1 MHKLQVQNCALPLLV
16 PLGVTTARAVPGLTP
31 RRLGV
36 WALQK
41 AAGGIRLRGGH
52 GLVPSPDSESL
63 MLRDQMA
70 ATAGGQNGSGVCV
83 HLTCRLAGVTTLGG
97 HQDASAVTALR
108 GLSEPAPRLPVCPT
122 PAHRGLGLAGRETPA
137 FRHRMEHRLEGA
149 GALGL
154 GARTAARHLAPA
166 PVSWVPKLSFSS
178 TGWGRLGKRRG
189 TRAGAVWCVCT
200 SKSAVVEVT
209 LTKVKCPEYGR

>member
-1 MHKLQVQNCALPLLV
+1 MHKLQVQTCALPLLV

-31 RRLGV
+31 QRLGV
-36 WALQK
+36 WTLQK

-108 GLSEPAPRLPVCPT
+108 GLSEPAPSLRVCPT
-122 PAHRGLGLAGRETPA
+122 PAHRGLGLAGRGGKRNARIPTPHGAPARRRRRAGPGSEDGCAPPRACACVVGPETQ
-137 FRHRMEHRLEGA
+137 FLEHRMGQVGEKA
-149 GALGL
+149 
-154 GARTAARHLAPA
+154 
-166 PVSWVPKLSFSS
+166 WDK
-178 TGWGRLGKRRG
+178 GRS
-189 TRAGAVWCVCT
+189 CVVCVH
-200 SKSAVVEVT
+200 K
-209 LTKVKCPEYGR
+209 